1 MPNLLIIDDEP
12 NLLYS
17 LKRALRSDDLQIDT
31 AETAREGIDKV
42 RDQRPDVV
50 ILDVRLPDMSGLDA
64 FTQIAQLDAR
74 LPVIMVTAYSTME
87 TAIEATKRG
96 AFEYLLKPVA
106 FEQLS
111 GAVRR
116 ALEISRGERPAARE
130 ESADGAAGAELLIGQ
145 SPAMQ
150 EVYKAIGRM
159 APQDVTVLLEG
170 ESGVG
175 KELVGQVI
183 YHHSRRSR
191 GPFLAINCAAIPE
204 NLLESELF
212 GHERGAFTGAGDLR
226 IGKFQQ
232 VDGGTLFLDE
242 IGDMPLA
249 AQAKVL
255 RLLQDGS
262 FERVGGNQTLRANV
276 RVIAA
281 TNQNLDELVEE
292 GLFRRDLFYRLK
304 VFSIHL
310 PPLRERLD
318 DLPLLLDH
326 FIRLFNRELG
336 TNVGVVSPEA
346 MQVLRDH
353 AWPGNVRELQS
364 AVKYALVHAHGD
376 TLAAE
381 NLPASCRAP
390 REAAAEAGVQAEGV
404 LNVAQFARQLA
415 DGGEEDIYR
424 RVHGEVDR
432 ILLPLILDHVDGNQV
447 TASQMLGIARST
459 LRAKIGDLGMTIAR
473 RVLPESGR
481 GEAEK
486 R

>member
-1 MPNLLIIDDEP
+1 MPKLLIVDDEP

-17 LKRALRSDDLQIDT
+17 LKKVLQSDTVEIIT
-31 AETAREGIDKV
+31 AETARQGIDKV
-42 RDQRPDVV
+42 RESRPDVV

-64 FTQIAQLDAR
+64 FTEIAQLDAR

-106 FEQLS
+106 YEQLS
-111 GAVRR
+111 GAVQR
-116 ALEISRGERPAARE
+116 ALEISRGDRTAPREPAAD
-130 ESADGAAGAELLIGQ
+130 SASGAELIIGQ

-204 NLLESELF
+204 PLLESELF

-281 TNQNLDELVEE
+281 TNQNLEELVEE
-292 GLFRRDLFYRLK
+292 GLFRRDLYYRLK

-318 DLPLLLDH
+318 DLPLLLNH
-326 FIRLFNRELG
+326 FVRVFNHELG
-336 TNVGVVSPEA
+336 TSVHGTSVEA
-346 MQVLRDH
+346 MQILH
-353 AWPGNVRELQS
+353 AHNWPGNVREFQS
-364 AVKYALVHAHGD
+364 AVKYALVHARGD
-376 TLAAE
+376 TIVPE
-381 NLPASCRAP
+381 NLPPSCRAP
-390 REAAAEAGVQAEGV
+390 REAATAAAAPSEGV
-404 LNVAQFARQLA
+404 FNVAEFARQLA
-415 DGGEEDIYR
+415 EAGDDDIYR

-432 ILLPLILDHVDGNQV
+432 ILLPLILEQVDGNQV
-447 TASQMLGIARST
+447 TASQILGIARST
-459 LRAKIGDLGMTIAR
+459 LRAKISDLGMMIAR
-473 RVLPESGR
+473 RVMPEAGR
-481 GEAEK
+481 GDTEK
-486 R
+486 G